1 LDTHSDY
8 NTTMAQVLQDLA
20 RTARHRT
27 LKPTEP
33 LAGMVVAREGRRLL
47 NFSSNDYLGLSRDPR
62 LAAAA
67 AAATAGQ
74 GVGATASRLVCGT
87 FPVHQALESA
97 LARFK
102 GTDAALVAGSGF
114 QTNAGVLAA
123 LLDPQVAGAAPQVF
137 ADRLI
142 HASMY
147 EGLGQAGAR
156 PQRFRHNDLEHLAQ
170 LLERHGGRS
179 SFRMILTESVFS
191 MDGDRADL
199 PALAA
204 LARRHD
210 AFQYVDEA
218 HATGVLG
225 PGGAGLCAEPGAR
238 GQVDLVMG
246 TFGKALG
253 GYGAFVAGPALIR
266 DWLVNRCRS
275 FIYSTALPPPAAA
288 AALAA
293 LELLPDLDAERALL
307 LRRGDRVRAALHRL
321 GIDTLDSTTQII
333 PALMGGE
340 AETLAAARLLE
351 AQGILAVP
359 IRPPTVPPGTGRL
372 RLTLTAAHTEA
383 DLEQLLHAFGTL
395 GRAGA

>member
-1 LDTHSDY
+1 
-8 NTTMAQVLQDLA
+8 
-20 RTARHRT
+20 
-27 LKPTEP
+27 
-33 LAGMVVAREGRRLL
+33 
-47 NFSSNDYLGLSRDPR
+47 
-62 LAAAA
+62 
-67 AAATAGQ
+67 
-74 GVGATASRLVCGT
+74 
-87 FPVHQALESA
+87 VHEALELA
-97 LARFK
+97 LSGFK
-102 GTDAALVAGSGF
+102 GTAAALVMGSGF

-137 ADRLI
+137 ADRLV

-170 LLERHGGRS
+170 LLERHGPQS

-204 LARRHD
+204 LARRHA
-210 AFQYVDEA
+210 AFLYVDEA

-225 PGGAGLCAEPGAR
+225 PGGAGLCAEPGVR

-246 TFGKALG
+246 TFGKAMG
-253 GYGAFVAGPALIR
+253 GYGAFVAGEALIR

-293 LELLPDLDAERALL
+293 LQLLPGLDAERAQ
-307 LRRGDRVRAALHRL
+307 LRLRGERVRSALHRL
-321 GIDTLDSTTQII
+321 GIDTLASTTQII
-333 PALMGGE
+333 PALMGAE

-351 AQGILAVP
+351 TQGILAVP

-383 DLEQLLHAFGTL
+383 DLEQLIHAFGTL